1 MSQNR
6 KVSVQEYAVAAA
18 VYTGLSAEEIAENTG
33 VEIGK
38 TLEKKPRKPKETDA
52 VKKKLESYAALQRK
66 IDNQIQ
72 RLNTLKASM
81 GSAST
86 SKITGMPRGS
96 GNGESKDA
104 RLVEKK
110 DDLER
115 KISQMEQKERELL
128 DELEALI
135 EQLENPDEQTVLE
148 MHYIDRLR
156 WWPICAALYSKEPDY
171 EEKADKYLKRTFKL
185 HGSALQALAKIY
197 KPAENDGERLL
208 EYADN
213 PVV

>member
-6 KVSVQEYAVAAA
+6 KVSVQEYAVAAG
-18 VYTGLSAEEIAENTG
+18 YTNLSVEEIAEISG
-33 VEIGK
+33 VEIGR
-38 TLEKKPRKPKETDA
+38 TGEKKPKKPKETDA

-72 RLNTLKASM
+72 RLHTLEATM

-86 SKITGMPRGS
+86 SKITGMPGGG
-96 GNGESKDA
+96 GNGESKVE
-104 RLVEKK
+104 RLVVKK
-110 DDLER
+110 DELKL
-115 KISQMEQKERELL
+115 KIRRMEQEERELL

-185 HGSALQALAKIY
+185 HGSALLALAKIY
-197 KPAENDGERLL
+197 KPDVNDGERLL